1 MARRTLPSA
10 PKPRADGLLQ
20 VDLHSRTALVVGP
33 PEMIAES
40 VAGAMTANG
49 ASVSI
54 EPVEAASARGS
65 DQFAAVDFL
74 VIVHELRPDVPPA
87 GAALAHIA
95 ATAGIAMAARG
106 SGRLVHILSALGLI
120 PMRRHREHSIAMA
133 SAVAEMRTLAM
144 TLGAEV
150 RVNAICLGAIAAPP
164 ERGGDFIAGSEAML
178 SHVPLARPGTLQ
190 DVANA
195 VLFLCDPL
203 NSYMTGQVLTVDGG
217 WAAGYARNF

>member
-1 MARRTLPSA
+1 MLPSA
-10 PKPRADGLLQ
+10 PRPRADGLLQ
-20 VDLHSRTALVVGP
+20 VDLHSRMALVVGP
-33 PEMIAES
+33 GEMIVETIA
-40 VAGAMTANG
+40 AAMTANG
-49 ASVSI
+49 ASVSV
-54 EPVEAASARGS
+54 EPVEAATARGS

-74 VIVHELRPDVPPA
+74 VIVHELRPDGAPSA
-87 GAALAHIA
+87 AALPHVA

-106 SGRLVHILSALGLI
+106 SGRIVHILSALGLI
-120 PMRRHREHSIAMA
+120 PMRRHREQSVAMA
-133 SAVAEMRTLAM
+133 GAIAEMRTLAM

-190 DVANA
+190 DIANA

-203 NSYMTGQVLTVDGG
+203 NSYMTGQVLTIDGG